1 IEKAIT
7 NPKANVKEKTWRY
20 RGMIYNNVAMDTA
33 LSSLYP
39 DALVNAISSYQTAR
53 SLDVKGRYADDHDK
67 GLNLTRVIA
76 NELAMNAW
84 GVENYEGSAG
94 FFKNAIDAAVANE
107 VVDSTAMSNYALALE
122 KNQMFAE
129 SAEAY
134 LKCARIGFNQ
144 VQSFLAATDA
154 AVSANNR
161 PLAFQIIAE
170 AKEYSPGD
178 QGILI
183 TEFNLFVEEQS
194 LVDEEIELHKQAQ
207 DVKGSGDEESS
218 REFELLIDS
227 LERKKET
234 LFEAALTSI
243 MSAAN
248 NDSTNAALWVQ
259 SGIILGELG
268 LRDESISAL
277 SQAIS
282 ADSMLFDAHYM
293 LGTTYY
299 NDAAKIDEAIRE
311 KYDAIFR
318 LTKSQQ
324 ADKDRMK
331 DEMSSLFQ
339 LALPSFMKSY
349 EINPKDCDTL
359 AALQTIYGRLGNTTK
374 EEAIYA
380 ERKVVGCR

>member
-1 IEKAIT
+1 
-7 NPKANVKEKTWRY
+7 
-20 RGMIYNNVAMDTA
+20 M
-33 LSSLYP
+33 
-39 DALVNAISSYQTAR
+39 
-53 SLDVKGRYADDHDK
+53 
-67 GLNLTRVIA
+67 
-76 NELAMNAW
+76 
-84 GVENYEGSAG
+84 
-94 FFKNAIDAAVANE
+94 
-107 VVDSTAMSNYALALE
+107 
-122 KNQMFAE
+122 
-129 SAEAY
+129 
-134 LKCARIGFNQ
+134 
-144 VQSFLAATDA
+144 
-154 AVSANNR
+154 
-161 PLAFQIIAE
+161 
-170 AKEYSPGD
+170 
-178 QGILI
+178 
-183 TEFNLFVEEQS
+183 
-194 LVDEEIELHKQAQ
+194 
-207 DVKGSGDEESS
+207 
-218 REFELLIDS
+218 
-227 LERKKET
+227 
-234 LFEAALTSI
+234 FEAALTSI

-359 AALQTIYGRLGNTTK
+359 AALQTIHGRLGNTTK
-374 EEAIYA
+374 EEALYE